1 MFAPLEADGET
12 ALRSVLDQVA
22 AFHRAVRENA
32 ERVGAVRTRADL
44 DPVEAGERVG
54 LMLSMEGAEALG
66 SDPRAVAA
74 FHELGV
80 RMVSL
85 TWNRANAWA
94 GGASVDSGLTQLGA
108 ELVDRLVE
116 LGIVVDLVLGWE
128 RTFWD
133 VLERAEGAHLV
144 VSHAACRALLDHPRN
159 LSDDQLRALA
169 ERGGVLCLMQLPLVI
184 DHEHPTLNRV
194 VDHLDHAV
202 EVMGSDHV
210 GLGADFIRQVAR
222 VLELDTSP
230 GDTLLPPGMT
240 LDAAIEGVAGPE
252 DYGLLVEALRRRG
265 YGGERLEAV
274 LSGNL
279 LRLFRASL
287 PAGDSRS

>member
-1 MFAPLEADGET
+1 MFAPLEADGEA

-32 ERVGAVRTRADL
+32 DRVVAVRSRADL
-44 DPVEAGERVG
+44 DPVEASERIG

-66 SDPRAVAA
+66 SEPRGVAA

-94 GGASVDSGLTQLGA
+94 GGAAGSGGLTPLGG
-108 ELVDRLVE
+108 ELVDLLVE
-116 LGIVVDLVLGWE
+116 LGIVVDLVHASE

-159 LSDDQLRALA
+159 LSDDQLSALA
-169 ERGGVLCLMQLPLVI
+169 GRGGVLCLMQLPLVI
-184 DHEHPTLNRV
+184 DHERPVLDRV
-194 VDHLDHAV
+194 VDHLDHAI
-202 EVMGSDHV
+202 EVMGSENV

-240 LDAAIEGVAGPE
+240 LDAAIEGLAGPE
-252 DYGLLVEALRRRG
+252 DYGRLVEALRARG
-265 YGGERLEAV
+265 YEGERLEAV

-279 LRLFRASL
+279 LRLFRAAL
-287 PAGDSRS
+287 PGV

>member
-32 ERVGAVRTRADL
+32 ERVVAVRSRADL
-44 DPVEAGERVG
+44 DPVEAGERIG

-94 GGASVDSGLTQLGA
+94 GGASVDSGLTPLGA

-116 LGIVVDLVLGWE
+116 LGIVVDLVHASE

-133 VLERAEGAHLV
+133 VLERAEGGTSSSATPPAGRSSTIRATSPTTSCAPSRSV
-144 VSHAACRALLDHPRN
+144 AACSA
-159 LSDDQLRALA
+159 
-169 ERGGVLCLMQLPLVI
+169 
-184 DHEHPTLNRV
+184 
-194 VDHLDHAV
+194 
-202 EVMGSDHV
+202 
-210 GLGADFIRQVAR
+210 
-222 VLELDTSP
+222 
-230 GDTLLPPGMT
+230 
-240 LDAAIEGVAGPE
+240 
-252 DYGLLVEALRRRG
+252 
-265 YGGERLEAV
+265 
-274 LSGNL
+274 
-279 LRLFRASL
+279 
-287 PAGDSRS
+287 